1 MAEEVRITQR
11 PVHGW
16 PFTPPTG
23 TITSASSCFT
33 TWASKTEA
41 LDIRR
46 CSQLWG
52 VPGVGAPTHLRMR
65 AMVSFLSFPWN
76 GSDPVS
82 ISNCKGTQDGE
93 RVFRWAGHSHTQPQ
107 EGNATPSPP
116 GQWGAGPATCTVS
129 IREHNCLVEATVQGR
144 GGQAIKAANKP
155 TLWWVRR
162 C

>member
-52 VPGVGAPTHLRMR
+52 VPGVAAPTHLRMR

-93 RVFRWAGHSHTQPQ
+93 CSDGQDTATHSPRKAMQPPHLPVSGVQ
-107 EGNATPSPP
+107 ALPP
-116 GQWGAGPATCTVS
+116 A
-129 IREHNCLVEATVQGR
+129 R
-144 GGQAIKAANKP
+144 
-155 TLWWVRR
+155 
-162 C
+162 